1 MKLELKFELENNK
14 IPFDFRKGVISFLK
28 NALNEYNKSF
38 YDDIY
43 NNCKKKSL
51 TFCPFMRIETK
62 DIKERMFYLKDNFF
76 KVTLSSGDDMNI
88 YKFFVSLQ
96 KQVNKKYP
104 FYNKIGLENNSE
116 NVKIG
121 KFYHNQT
128 DKKEFPIDSYKNRWI
143 SAL

>member
-1 MKLELKFELENNK
+1 
-14 IPFDFRKGVISFLK
+14 
-28 NALNEYNKSF
+28 
-38 YDDIY
+38 
-43 NNCKKKSL
+43 
-51 TFCPFMRIETK
+51 
-62 DIKERMFYLKDNFF
+62 
-76 KVTLSSGDDMNI
+76 MNI
-88 YKFFVSLQ
+88 NGSLINTYFVCKRKAWL
-96 KQVNKKYP
+96 